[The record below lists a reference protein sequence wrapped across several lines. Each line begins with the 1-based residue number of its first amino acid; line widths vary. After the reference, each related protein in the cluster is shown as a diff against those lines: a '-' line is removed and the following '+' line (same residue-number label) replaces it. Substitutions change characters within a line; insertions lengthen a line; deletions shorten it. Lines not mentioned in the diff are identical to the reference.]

1 MLGSPCKAQ
10 HPMRDS
16 FGLHSL
22 EDVLSWLGSTPL
34 TQDPAVIGQA
44 RRIVLDTVGCAYAG
58 SRADSLVSLQDA
70 CARVDPGRVRLG
82 NGPGLSVGAAA
93 QLFAYAACWDEACEG
108 HAGAHGRP
116 GVATLSAV
124 HALAGSLSYREV
136 LDAFIQGYEVS
147 ARMARALRI
156 KPGMHVDGNWPAFG
170 CAVAASRALG
180 LTDKQAAS
188 AVSFAACQV
197 PMSLYLPVRQGSTA
211 RNAYLGHAAV
221 LGIQGALAA
230 QAGID
235 APTLESVSEYARV
248 GLGQE
253 VGPWVGPG
261 RFEILDA
268 YLKPFAA
275 VRHVHYGAAAALAL
289 RERIGTARIEQIRLS
304 VYEEA
309 TVYCANRAPATAIQA
324 QFSLTFGLAA
334 ALRFGGIDHETY
346 RPAQFS
352 DPELGRLESL
362 VEVAVDPDLTARQAR
377 GATLRVLVNGQWL
390 EATVGTILGDA
401 ALPLTDAQVIEKFVT
416 YAQGTVG
423 VESARRI
430 AEGLLYGD
438 LDVPYT
444 GLLA

>member
-1 MLGSPCKAQ
+1 MSDST
-10 HPMRDS
+10 RDS
-16 FGLHSL
+16 FGIHSVP
-22 EDVLSWLGSTPL
+22 DVLAWLASTPL
-34 TQDPAVIGQA
+34 TQEANVVRQA
-44 RRIVLDTVGCAYAG
+44 RRIVLDTLGCAYAG
-58 SRADSLVSLQDA
+58 ARADNVVALQDA
-70 CARVDPGRVRLG
+70 CARVDPGLVRLG

-116 GVATLSAV
+116 GVATLATV
-124 HALAGSLSYREV
+124 HALAGTMTYREV
-136 LDAFIQGYEVS
+136 LVAFIHGYEIS
-147 ARMARALRI
+147 ARMARALRVT
-156 KPGMHVDGNWPAFG
+156 PGMHVDGSWPAFG

-180 LTDKQAAS
+180 LTDRQAAS

-235 APTLESVSEYARV
+235 APTLESVGEYARV
-248 GLGQE
+248 GLGRE
-253 VGPWVGPG
+253 VGPWIGPG
-261 RFEILDA
+261 RFEILEA

-289 RERIGTARIEQIRLS
+289 RARIGAARIEQIQLS

-309 TVYCANRAPATAIQA
+309 MVYCANRAPVTAIQA

-334 ALRFGGIDHETY
+334 ALRFGSIDHETY
-346 RPAQFS
+346 GPGQFN
-352 DPELGRLESL
+352 DQELRRLEAL
-362 VEVAVDPDLTARQAR
+362 AEVAVDRDLTARQAR

-390 EATVGTILGDA
+390 ESTVGTILGDA
-401 ALPLTDAQVIEKFVT
+401 ASPLTDAQVIEKFVT
-416 YAQGTVG
+416 YAQDTVGTVK
-423 VESARRI
+423 ARRI
-430 AEGLLYGD
+430 ADDLLYGD
-438 LDVPYT
+438 LDVPYA
-444 GLLA
+444 GLLV

>member
-1 MLGSPCKAQ
+1 MSAPF
-10 HPMRDS
+10 DI
-16 FGLHSL
+16 HSL
-22 EDVLSWLGSTPL
+22 DEVLTWLGSATL
-34 TQDPAVIGQA
+34 TVDAKVEHQA
-44 RRIVLDTVGCAYAG
+44 RRIVLDTLGCAYAG
-58 SRADSLVSLQDA
+58 SRADSLVSLQAA
-70 CARVDPGRVRLG
+70 CARVDPGQIRLG

-116 GVATLSAV
+116 GVATLATV
-124 HALAGSLSYREV
+124 HALAGSLTYREV
-136 LDAFIQGYEVS
+136 LRAFIRGYEVS

-170 CAVAASRALG
+170 CAIAASHALG
-180 LTDKQAAS
+180 LTDRQAAG
-188 AVSFAACQV
+188 AVSFAACQI

-221 LGIQGALAA
+221 LGIQGALAS
-230 QAGID
+230 QAGIE
-235 APTLESVSEYARV
+235 APTLDSVREYARV

-253 VGPWVGPG
+253 VGPWTGPG
-261 RFEILDA
+261 TFEIMEG

-289 RERIGTARIEQIRLS
+289 RDRIGAGRIEKIRLAI
-304 VYEEA
+304 YEEA

-346 RPAQFS
+346 RPAQFN
-352 DPELGRLESL
+352 DPELRRLELL
-362 VEVAVDPDLTARQAR
+362 VEVVVDPDLTARQAR
-377 GATLRVLVNGQWL
+377 GASLQVLVNGQWL
-390 EATVGTILGDA
+390 GASVGTILGDA
-401 ALPLTDAQVIEKFVT
+401 AQPLTDAQVIGKFVN

-423 VESARRI
+423 AEVARRI
-430 AEGLLYGD
+430 ADDLLYGD
-438 LDVPYT
+438 LDVPYA
-444 GLLA
+444 GLLS

>member
-1 MLGSPCKAQ
+1 MPSGFGFSGASQASVQSLRRMRLPLRELPPDLQ
-10 HPMRDS
+10 HLAHAIAD
-16 FGLHSL
+16 
-22 EDVLSWLGSTPL
+22 
-34 TQDPAVIGQA
+34 AA
-44 RRIVLDTVGCAYAG
+44 
-58 SRADSLVSLQDA
+58 RADHAV
-70 CARVDPGRVRLG
+70 VDRHPRDR
-82 NGPGLSVGAAA
+82 AH
-93 QLFAYAACWDEACEG
+93 DEG
-108 HAGAHGRP
+108 HGRLALLRR
-116 GVATLSAV
+116 V
-124 HALAGSLSYREV
+124 LAGLG
-136 LDAFIQGYEVS
+136 DD
-147 ARMARALRI
+147 MARALRI

-248 GLGQE
+248 GLGKE

-261 RFEILDA
+261 RFEILEA

-334 ALRFGGIDHETY
+334 ALRFGSIDHETY
-346 RPAQFS
+346 RPAQFN
-352 DPELGRLESL
+352 DPELRRLESL
-362 VEVAVDPDLTARQAR
+362 VEVAVDPDLTARQTR

-390 EATVGTILGDA
+390 EATVATILGDA
-401 ALPLTDAQVIEKFVT
+401 ALPLTDAQVIEKFIS

-423 VESARRI
+423 VDAAHRI
-430 AEGLLYGD
+430 ANDLLYGD

-444 GLLA
+444 GLLV